1 MSLIFIGE
9 PGRSDFVA
17 ALMTHDAHI
26 RPSYY
31 TTFCQITF
39 HQLVNKFIDKVG
51 SLRREREK
59 ERFTAI
65 LSTATTT
72 PVGHARL
79 SRPRAA
85 ALAGSG
91 VRKIEGNRGT
101 EWRVDPGVGTGE
113 RFSGVRVLVLRGFEL
128 NDEFFF

>member
-1 MSLIFIGE
+1 MEKEKENGKKGKE
-9 PGRSDFVA
+9 
-17 ALMTHDAHI
+17 
-26 RPSYY
+26 
-31 TTFCQITF
+31 
-39 HQLVNKFIDKVG
+39 KKKKKK
-51 SLRREREK
+51 RRERGK
-59 ERFTAI
+59 ERFAAN
-65 LSTATTT
+65 LSAATPT
-72 PVGHARL
+72 PVGLVQR

-128 NDEFFF
+128 NDEFFLKKIYF